1 MNRYVIYRCPE
12 GCDCHQKLK
21 EHELIGAT
29 VAETLEEALP
39 EIYEQVRLDILTFQP
54 EEYSQGVVDFELFEE
69 EEHSRKYQY
78 SFEAIFTPEDIMYAG
93 SNGFV
98 YALQEI
104 PVEL

>member
-54 EEYSQGVVDFELFEE
+54 EEYSQGVVDFELFTE

-78 SFEAIFTPEDIMYAG
+78 SFEAIFTPDDIMYAP

-104 PVEL
+104 PME

>member
-12 GCDCHQKLK
+12 GCDYHQKLK

-29 VAETLEEALP
+29 IAETLEEALP

-54 EEYSQGVVDFELFEE
+54 EEYSQGVVDFELFDT

-78 SFEAIFTPEDIMYAG
+78 SFEAIFTPENIMHAP

-104 PVEL
+104 SMD

>member
-29 VAETLEEALP
+29 VAKTLEEALP
-39 EIYEQVRLDILTFQP
+39 EIYEQVRLDLLTFQR
-54 EEYSQGVVDFELFEE
+54 EEYSQGVVDYELFTE

-78 SFEAIFTPEDIMYAG
+78 SFEAIFTPDDIMHAP